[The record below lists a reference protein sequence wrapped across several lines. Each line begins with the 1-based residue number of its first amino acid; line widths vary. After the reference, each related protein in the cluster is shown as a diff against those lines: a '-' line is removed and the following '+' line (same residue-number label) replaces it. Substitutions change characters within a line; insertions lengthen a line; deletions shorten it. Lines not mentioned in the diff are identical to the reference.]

1 MAKVGVSV
9 KDATGTTKA
18 MLYEDSNAT
27 GLQQAVEV
35 VSISGSVVPG
45 VGATNLGKAEDSV
58 HASGDVGVM
67 ALAVRTDTPATSS
80 SGSGDYEPLHL
91 SAQGALWT
99 TPTPTTVGGLSMTR
113 VLSAAN
119 TNATLVKSSASNLYG
134 IWVSNTST
142 STRWLKLY
150 NMTAAPTVGS
160 SVPVMTIAIPSGFCG
175 DLNVGTHGIS
185 FTAGISLA
193 ITGAYTDA
201 DTTAVVAGDVCLNI
215 LYK

>member
-1 MAKVGVSV
+1 MAKVGVNV
-9 KDATGTTKA
+9 KDATGTTQA
-18 MLYEDSNAT
+18 MLYENGNAT

-35 VSISGSVVPG
+35 VSVSGSVVPG
-45 VGATNLGKAEDSV
+45 VGATNLGKAEDNV

-91 SAQGALWT
+91 SAQGALWI
-99 TPTPTTVGGLSMTR
+99 TPTPTTNGGLSMAR

-119 TNATLVKSSASNLYG
+119 TNATLVKSSVGNLYG

-142 STRWLKLY
+142 SNRWLKLY
-150 NMTAAPTVGS
+150 NMTTAPTVGT

-175 DLNVGTHGIS
+175 DLNIGTHGIS
-185 FTAGISLA
+185 FATGISLA
-193 ITGAYTDA
+193 ITGAYTDS
-201 DTTAVVAGDVCLNI
+201 DTTAVAAGDVCLNI

>member
-1 MAKVGVSV
+1 MAKVGVNV
-9 KDATGTTKA
+9 KDATGTTQA
-18 MLYEDSNAT
+18 MLYENGNAT

-45 VGATNLGKAEDSV
+45 VGATNLGKAEDNV

-99 TPTPTTVGGLSMTR
+99 TPTPTTNGGLLMAR

-119 TNATLVKSSASNLYG
+119 TNATLVKSSAGNLYG

-142 STRWLKLY
+142 SPRWLKLY
-150 NMTAAPTVGS
+150 NMTTAPTVGS
-160 SVPVMTIAIPSGFCG
+160 SVPVVTIAIPAGFCG

-185 FTAGISLA
+185 FTTGISLA

-201 DTTAVVAGDVCLNI
+201 DTTAVAAGDVCLNI
-215 LYK
+215 MYK

>member
-9 KDATGTTKA
+9 KDATGTTQA
-18 MLYEDSNAT
+18 MLYENGNAT

-45 VGATNLGKAEDSV
+45 VGATNLGKAEDNA

-67 ALAVRTDTPATSS
+67 ALAVRTDTPVTSS
-80 SGSGDYEPLHL
+80 SASGDYEPLHL
-91 SAQGALWT
+91 SAQGALWI
-99 TPTPTTVGGLSMTR
+99 TPTPTTNGGLSMAR
-113 VLSAAN
+113 VLSAAT
-119 TNATLVKSSASNLYG
+119 TNATLVKSSAGNLYG
-134 IWVSNTST
+134 IWVSNSST
-142 STRWLKLY
+142 SKRWLKLY
-150 NMTAAPTVGS
+150 NMTTAPTVGT
-160 SVPVMTIAIPSGFCG
+160 SVPVMTIAIPPDFCG

-185 FTAGISLA
+185 FATGISLA

-201 DTTAVVAGDVCLNI
+201 DTTAVAAGDVCLNI